1 MNFDSDQA
9 NDILKRL
16 PGMVDD
22 VRGGRVGAPML
33 VALAAGVF
41 LVLWLGMKV
50 LRVFLKLTSVFAVVT
65 AVAGAVMYFT
75 QRGDTNDADE

>member
-1 MNFDSDQA
+1 MNFDSNQA
-9 NDILKRL
+9 NDILQRL

-41 LVLWLGMKV
+41 FVLWLGMKV

-75 QRGDTNDADE
+75 QRDADSENDE